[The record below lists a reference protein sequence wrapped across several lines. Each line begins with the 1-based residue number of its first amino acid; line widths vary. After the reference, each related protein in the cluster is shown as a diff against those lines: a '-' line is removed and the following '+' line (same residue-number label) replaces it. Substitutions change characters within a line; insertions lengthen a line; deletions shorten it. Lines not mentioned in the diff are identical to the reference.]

1 MQKGLDSMALE
12 EQLEELSISIEC
24 GIWMSSGIEEGGA
37 DTDITPFFA
46 IAIRWMV
53 QQKCN
58 QTKLLLQAY
67 PMRKK

>member
-24 GIWMSSGIEEGGA
+24 GMIWMSSGIEEGGA

-46 IAIRWMV
+46 IAIR
-53 QQKCN
+53 
-58 QTKLLLQAY
+58 
-67 PMRKK
+67 

>member
-1 MQKGLDSMALE
+1 MDAANVMQEGLDSMALD

-46 IAIRWMV
+46 IAIR
-53 QQKCN
+53 
-58 QTKLLLQAY
+58 
-67 PMRKK
+67 